1 MTMPPPYLIAA
12 VIVLGLVAL
21 AMWVFERRARQ
32 RTQLLT
38 AILDLADDFERSLH
52 ECRARLRRIPGLV
65 AHTPSP
71 DPLSA
76 HATLAAE
83 PQVQAAL
90 RDLLGHRLWLKA
102 HAADASVGE
111 LRAAHDSLVQSR
123 AELDAQL
130 QRLATA
136 AAELGDACEAA
147 RSDATTSTTA

>member
-1 MTMPPPYLIAA
+1 MPSPYLIAA
-12 VIVLGLVAL
+12 VVLLGLVAL
-21 AMWVFERRARQ
+21 GGWLFERRARQ

-38 AILDLADDFERSLH
+38 AILDLADEFERSLH
-52 ECRARLRRIPGLV
+52 ECRTRLRMIPGLV
-65 AHTPSP
+65 AQTPSP

-102 HAADASVGE
+102 HAADASIGE
-111 LRAAHDSLVQSR
+111 LRAARDSLVQSR

-130 QRLATA
+130 QRLAAA

-147 RSDATTSTTA
+147 KSDTPASTTA